1 MFGEPSNNLV
11 TVRKAS
17 TVTGLTEKA
26 IRRKIEVG
34 KWQRGHHYH
43 VSPDHGIFIDLDAIR
58 NWIRGTKGGGQ

>member
-1 MFGEPSNNLV
+1 MLGEPSNNLV

-34 KWQRGHHYH
+34 KWLRGCHYH
-43 VSPDHGIFIDLDAIR
+43 VSPDNDIFIDLDAIR
-58 NWIRGTKGGGQ
+58 NWIRGKKGGNQ